1 VTVTDQIRTLLA
13 AKADAVIRRA
23 PEELEPLIHVDFIY
37 VNASGSRFDKAGYI
51 EAYCVSGKIVFREQ
65 KVSELE
71 VKPFDGFAVATMVL
85 NDRFSV
91 GGRDV
96 TATYRSLCVFSR
108 AIDRWQ
114 WVAGQTMAAQ

>member
-23 PEELEPLIHVDFIY
+23 PEELEPLIHADFIY
-37 VNASGSRFDKAGYI
+37 VNASGSRFDK
-51 EAYCVSGKIVFREQ
+51 AYCVSGKIVFREQ

-108 AIDRWQ
+108 TIDRWQ